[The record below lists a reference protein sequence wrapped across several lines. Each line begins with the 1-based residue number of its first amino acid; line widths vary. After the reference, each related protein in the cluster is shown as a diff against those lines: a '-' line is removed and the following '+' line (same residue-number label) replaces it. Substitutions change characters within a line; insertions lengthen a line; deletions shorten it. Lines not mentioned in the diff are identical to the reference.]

1 MLFQYKNNF
10 NMEDFKIELF
20 KQEYKINF
28 PNFVHLTENE
38 CLLLITQ
45 ISKKYDLEINN
56 LIQSISLRQSNLEN
70 IDAKDG
76 FNLIDTLNSISI
88 LPLPKIY
95 INWYQFDDID
105 LINTSDLN
113 KYFDDIWFPSADDID
128 LFDES
133 LNWIVSIRHDG
144 NVCFLK
150 ITNQ

>member
-1 MLFQYKNNF
+1 
-10 NMEDFKIELF
+10 
-20 KQEYKINF
+20 
-28 PNFVHLTENE
+28 
-38 CLLLITQ
+38 
-45 ISKKYDLEINN
+45 
-56 LIQSISLRQSNLEN
+56 LEN